1 MVFAPGISPLHRLTP
16 ARYLDSHALSSALRD
31 DKTVPSVARQNKV
44 KYQTTR
50 NGKKTYYIYILAY
63 YLYNKTEKST
73 QSRFL
78 CDIGISANC
87 DITKRRSVFTQY
99 PFSNG
104 DKTCERWTRINRILS
119 LPVPLPSFISLLLLF
134 YFSCGKCV
142 REGGGS
148 DILVHFPPN
157 SST

>member
-63 YLYNKTEKST
+63 YLYSKQRN
-73 QSRFL
+73 QHSRDFSVIL
-78 CDIGISANC
+78 AFQPTVILQNEGAYLPNTHFQTGI
-87 DITKRRSVFTQY
+87 KRV
-99 PFSNG
+99 NG
-104 DKTCERWTRINRILS
+104 GQE
-119 LPVPLPSFISLLLLF
+119 
-134 YFSCGKCV
+134 
-142 REGGGS
+142 
-148 DILVHFPPN
+148 
-157 SST
+157 